1 MSPFPSLA
9 PTQVAKFT
17 SVVKN
22 PIELLKLPKHGH
34 DETEEEHDARFL
46 AYFNR
51 PDIDG
56 WEIRKGLQELHSD
69 DLVPEPEIVIAAL
82 KACRRV
88 NDIALCIRFL
98 EAIKMKAG
106 RHHDVYPWIIQEIK
120 PTLEELGI
128 PTPEELGWD
137 KPELA
142 FSDED

>member
-1 MSPFPSLA
+1 MARFSEGA
-9 PTQVAKFT
+9 RN
-17 SVVKN
+17 SVVD
-22 PIELLKLPKHGH
+22 LLKLQHGH
-34 DETEEEHDARFL
+34 EETDEEHDARYI
-46 AYFNR
+46 AYLSR

-56 WEIRKGLQELHSD
+56 WEIRKALQSLHSD
-69 DLVPEPEIVIAAL
+69 DLVPDPAIVVAAL

-98 EAIKMKAG
+98 EAIKFKAG
-106 RHHDVYPWIIQEIK
+106 GHKEIYPYVIQEIK

-142 FSDED
+142 FSDVD